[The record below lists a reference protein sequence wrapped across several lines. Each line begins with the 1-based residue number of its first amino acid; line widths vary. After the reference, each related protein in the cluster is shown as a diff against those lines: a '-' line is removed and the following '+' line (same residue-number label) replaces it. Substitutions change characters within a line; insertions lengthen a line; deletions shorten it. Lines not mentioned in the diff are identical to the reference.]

1 MVPIIYRSSLV
12 NNSEGGDARGIN
24 SSELLTFLE
33 WASEGVSGEKDV
45 GFLYRM
51 NE

>member
-24 SSELLTFLE
+24 SSESLTFLQ
-33 WASEGVSGEKDV
+33 WAWEGVSRGKDV
-45 GFLYRM
+45 VFLYRM